1 MVDRLS
7 IAYPA
12 RSWPDFTDKLVQI
25 AGLGDTHQELVA
37 RLLSSLAEEASSTEL
52 SSAMSSQRQSEIMQ
66 ARPNSLRFFH
76 PCSRHRCDSCF
87 MQGLQTTALSF
98 LTPFRDIIPRELAAF
113 QSTRGMRHLN
123 LCHACIELLG
133 SYSPWLPAAD
143 LAAVNII
150 QIVVALLRMPEL
162 QVSMQCARREC
173 SQSERNRVVVL
184 CCVQADVV
192 PIVSALAC
200 RKYSK
205 VDWDFQYSLLE
216 ALPQACAEQL
226 AAPNVALFSSF
237 QSGLAGA
244 VTDLLE
250 HLLPWLQTQLTAHGT
265 STDRAVKVLAL
276 PSSAALLAV
285 APLSPCP
292 VAVPVEPARCQH
304 GRVPVPWSPDYL
316 VCVQLVEN
324 HAALCRVCACGE
336 CRSVCANA
344 MHFRHILCCL
354 SLPLLCYRSIALCW
368 SLSCLRS

>member
-162 QVSMQCARREC
+162 QVSMQCVRREC
-173 SQSERNRVVVL
+173 SQSGVTALLSCAVCRQMWYPLYPRWRVASTARL
-184 CCVQADVV
+184 TGT
-192 PIVSALAC
+192 SSTAC
-200 RKYSK
+200 WRPCHRRVRSSWLLRMSPCFRHSK
-205 VDWDFQYSLLE
+205 V
-216 ALPQACAEQL
+216 A
-226 AAPNVALFSSF
+226 
-237 QSGLAGA
+237 
-244 VTDLLE
+244 
-250 HLLPWLQTQLTAHGT
+250 
-265 STDRAVKVLAL
+265 
-276 PSSAALLAV
+276 
-285 APLSPCP
+285 
-292 VAVPVEPARCQH
+292 
-304 GRVPVPWSPDYL
+304 
-316 VCVQLVEN
+316 
-324 HAALCRVCACGE
+324 
-336 CRSVCANA
+336 
-344 MHFRHILCCL
+344 
-354 SLPLLCYRSIALCW
+354 
-368 SLSCLRS
+368 